1 MPRHRD
7 GDLSD
12 LVRNTIIWIAV
23 VIWLAW
29 SHIFQDPATDPY
41 TRAVR
46 GVFTVILLVVV
57 PSISALI
64 VFAWFGALRARS
76 RR

>member
-29 SHIFQDPATDPY
+29 SYIYQDPATDPY

-46 GVFTVILLVVV
+46 GVFTAILLVVV
-57 PSISALI
+57 PLISALI
-64 VFAWFGALRARS
+64 LFAWFGALRARS

>member
-29 SHIFQDPATDPY
+29 SYIYQGPATDPY
-41 TRAVR
+41 TRAMR

-57 PSISALI
+57 PLISALI
-64 VFAWFGALRARS
+64 LFAWFAALHARS